1 MAELGYVK
9 ETMGVSEVEEATEEF
24 WKSVVCK
31 E

>member
-9 ETMGVSEVEEATEEF
+9 ETMGVSEVEATEEF